1 MRRAKSDGLR
11 PEVRKLRDQIER
23 WRKTRTKRTRMPE
36 KLWALAAALGRA
48 QGVYRT
54 SQDLGISYDRLRVR
68 VEQSGHGIASRG
80 GRPRVRKAAVKLQP
94 KFVELNAMPT
104 PVAAIGS
111 DSTLVEVEDAAG
123 SKLTI
128 RLGDTSP
135 VDVSSVLAAFRGEG
149 RRRRRR

>member
-11 PEVRKLRDQIER
+11 PEISKLRDQIER

-36 KLWALAAALGRA
+36 KLWALATALARTH
-48 QGVYRT
+48 GVYRI
-54 SQDLGISYDRLRVR
+54 SQDLGISYDSLRVR
-68 VEQSGHGIASRG
+68 VEQSGPGVASRG
-80 GRPRVRKAAVKLQP
+80 GRPRIRKAAAKREP
-94 KFVELNAMPT
+94 KFVELAAMPT
-104 PVAAIGS
+104 PVAAIGA

-135 VDVSSVLAAFRGEG
+135 VDVGSVLAAFRGEG

>member
-1 MRRAKSDGLR
+1 MRRAKGDGLR

-36 KLWALAAALGRA
+36 KLWTLATALGRA
-48 QGVYRT
+48 YGVYRI
-54 SQDLGISYDRLRVR
+54 SQDLGISYDCLRVR
-68 VEQSGHGIASRG
+68 VEQSGDGVASRG
-80 GRPRVRKAAVKLQP
+80 EWPQARKAAGKQP
-94 KFVELNAMPT
+94 KFVELQAMPT
-104 PVAAIGS
+104 PVAAVGS
-111 DSTLVEVEDAAG
+111 DGTLVEVEDAAG